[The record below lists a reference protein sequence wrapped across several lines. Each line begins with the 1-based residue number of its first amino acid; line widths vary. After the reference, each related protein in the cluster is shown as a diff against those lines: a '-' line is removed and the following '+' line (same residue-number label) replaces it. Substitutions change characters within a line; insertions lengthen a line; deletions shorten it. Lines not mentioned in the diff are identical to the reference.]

1 MYPGVT
7 MRKRPT
13 LPADNPDNPEPAED
27 DLALFKTSVGPV
39 RPVPHDRI
47 EPDLP
52 RPPARAKFRERDE
65 QDVLVEMLSDGFDP
79 GDLETG
85 EELWFAR
92 RGLQHR
98 TLKRLRRGQ
107 FALQAECDLHG
118 LTVAEARQA
127 LSVFLKECLARGHR
141 CVRVIHGKGLGSHQR
156 IPILKGKVGGWLAQ
170 RDEVLA
176 FCSARTVD
184 GGTGAVYVLLKKVD

>member
-1 MYPGVT
+1 MYPGAT
-7 MRKRPT
+7 MRKRPAP
-13 LPADNPDNPEPAED
+13 PADNPELPEAD
-27 DLALFKTSVGPV
+27 RALFKASVGPV

-65 QDVLVEMLSDGFDP
+65 QDVLVDMLSDGFDP

-118 LTVAEARQA
+118 LTVVEARQA
-127 LSVFLKECLARGHR
+127 LSVFLKECLARGHH

-184 GGTGAVYVLLKKVD
+184 GGTGAVYVLLKKG

>member
-1 MYPGVT
+1 MYAGT
-7 MRKRPT
+7 AMSKRPT
-13 LPADNPDNPEPAED
+13 PPTDTHELPED
-27 DLALFKTSVGPV
+27 DRALFQASVGPV
-39 RPVPHDRI
+39 KPVRHDRV
-47 EPDLP
+47 EPALP

-65 QDVLVEMLSDGFDP
+65 QDVLRDMLSDDFDP
-79 GDLETG
+79 GDIETG
-85 EELWFAR
+85 EELWYAR

-118 LTVAEARQA
+118 LTVVEARQA
-127 LSVFLKECLARGHR
+127 LAGFLQACLARGHH
-141 CVRVIHGKGLGSHQR
+141 CVRVIHGKGHGSHQR
-156 IPILKGKVGGWLAQ
+156 IPILKGKVGGWLRQ

-184 GGTGAVYVLLKKVD
+184 GGTGAVYVLLKKA

>member
-1 MYPGVT
+1 
-7 MRKRPT
+7 MRKRPAP
-13 LPADNPDNPEPAED
+13 PADNPELPED
-27 DLALFKTSVGPV
+27 DRALFKASVGPV

-65 QDVLVEMLSDGFDP
+65 QDVLVDMLSDGFDP

-118 LTVAEARQA
+118 LTVVEARQA
-127 LSVFLKECLARGHR
+127 LSVFLKECLARGHL

-184 GGTGAVYVLLKKVD
+184 GGTGAVYVLLKKI